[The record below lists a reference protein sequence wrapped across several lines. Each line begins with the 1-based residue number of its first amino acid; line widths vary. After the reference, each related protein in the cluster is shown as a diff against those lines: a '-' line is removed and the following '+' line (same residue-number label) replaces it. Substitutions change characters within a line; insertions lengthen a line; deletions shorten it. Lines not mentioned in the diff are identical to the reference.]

1 MPALYCPP
9 AQSGCSSFV
18 YGAHFGLQQ
27 MPFSIT
33 PDPAYLYLSP
43 RHQEALGHLLYGTG
57 QYGGFVQLTG
67 EVGTGK
73 TTVIRALMAQP
84 IDDVDVAMVHHPR
97 LSEREFLASIC
108 DELGIANTPDATLKQ
123 LIDALTRHLL
133 ASHAA
138 GRRTVLIIDEAQN
151 LDPVVLEQVRLLT
164 NLETHTEKL
173 LRIMLVGQPEL
184 NDLLARPDLRQLAQR
199 ITARFHL
206 TPLAEAE
213 TAEYVRHR
221 LRVAGVQHPLFTAE
235 ALNRLHHESEGVP
248 RLINVIADRA
258 LMGAYAAHLTQ
269 VDAPMVARAAE
280 EALGHQHCKM
290 PPRTASV
297 SARSGFKRVEAIL
310 PVAALLLAAFLLWR
324 SWPDTEKLEAIPV
337 ADKTETPPVAEPQP
351 IAAVDPV
358 APVTETA
365 SEPAERPPEPV
376 DDDYVGLSDFDAAML
391 PLPVLLRALAAE
403 WDAGL
408 ELPEAATVCL
418 DLQPQGYECHRD
430 SGGLERVVQLGR
442 PALIELDVLDARQHL
457 LVHWVNADTLGA
469 HTPDG
474 VLTVD
479 RETVEL
485 LATGGFLTLFARP
498 IEARRLD
505 RRSTGSDVAWLDQRL
520 AELLGEPVPET
531 PATRFDA
538 AMERRVKRF
547 QAEQQLAVDG
557 VVGSQTLVVLTR
569 NTPPI
574 PNLEPPDRVA
584 AP

>member
-1 MPALYCPP
+1 M
-9 AQSGCSSFV
+9 

-73 TTVIRALMAQP
+73 TTVIRALLAQP

-235 ALNRLHHESEGVP
+235 ALSRLHHESEGVP

-269 VDAPMVARAAE
+269 VDAQMVARAAE
-280 EALGHQHCKM
+280 EALGHQHCKV
-290 PPRTASV
+290 PPRTAAA

-310 PVAALLLAAFLLWR
+310 PVAALLLAALLLWR
-324 SWPDTEKLEAIPV
+324 SWPAAERAEA
-337 ADKTETPPVAEPQP
+337 PPVS
-351 IAAVDPV
+351 DT
-358 APVTETA
+358 TETA
-365 SEPAERPPEPV
+365 NVTESHPPAAADPATPTVDTAPPEPAESPPEPV

-391 PLPVLLRALAAE
+391 PLPVLLRALGAE
-403 WDAGL
+403 WDP
-408 ELPEAATVCL
+408 ELQLPDAATACL

-430 SGGLERVVQLGR
+430 SGGIERVVQLGR
-442 PALIELDVLDARQHL
+442 PAIIELDVLDARQHL
-457 LVHWVNADTLGA
+457 LVHWMDADTLGV

-505 RRSTGSDVAWLDQRL
+505 RRSTGADVAWLDQRL
-520 AELLGEPVPET
+520 AELLGEPAPGT

-538 AMERRVKRF
+538 AMEDRVKRF

-569 NTPPI
+569 DTPPT
-574 PNLEPPDRVA
+574 PNLEPPDRVV